1 MNWDVVWAG
10 VTAVV
15 LGLVTNELFE
25 WSPSLARRIL
35 RWAASWQASS
45 QEEAD
50 LIFAETC
57 EYLDA
62 MPGRLSRVA
71 WAIGRLRW
79 GLGRAARGW
88 VEPALTFVGVAGPPP
103 WVAVMVYLTLDPQ
116 RDATFT
122 GTAILVFVFALAGM
136 LTLAWVSL
144 VVVICLDWRDRV
156 RASRTSARN
165 DS

>member
-1 MNWDVVWAG
+1 VNWGVVWTG
-10 VTAVV
+10 VTAVL

-35 RWAASWQASS
+35 RWAASWQADSP
-45 QEEAD
+45 EEAD
-50 LIFAETC
+50 LIYAEAC

-79 GLGRAARGW
+79 GLSRSAPGW
-88 VEPALTFVGVAGPPP
+88 VDPALSFLGVVVPPP
-103 WVAVMVYLTLDPQ
+103 LVAVAVYDTLNPQKDAMLAGTANLVFGFALSGALTLIW
-116 RDATFT
+116 A
-122 GTAILVFVFALAGM
+122 A
-136 LTLAWVSL
+136 L

-156 RASRTSARN
+156 RESRASARN